1 MSMMNRSELARI
13 IDHTNLK
20 PDATDDEIMRLC
32 QEARRYGFKAA
43 VVNPV
48 YVQLAAK
55 LLKGSEVAVCSVVGF
70 PLGASTSQAKA
81 FEAEEAMRN
90 GAVEIDMVSNI
101 GALRSGRLDDVRRDI
116 QSVASLVKRKGRLVK
131 VIIEAPL
138 LKDEEKV
145 VVCRLAENVG
155 VDFVKSCTGFAGA
168 AKVEDIRL
176 MRETV
181 GHRVGVKAAGGIKS
195 YREAVTMI
203 EAGAS
208 RIGTSSGVKIIEEA
222 PE

>member
-1 MSMMNRSELARI
+1 MMKQPELARI

-20 PDATDDEIMRLC
+20 PDATDDDITRLC
-32 QEARRYGFKAA
+32 QEARRYRFKAA

-48 YVQLAAK
+48 NVRLAAR
-55 LLKGSEVAVCSVVGF
+55 LLQGSEVAVCSVVGF
-70 PLGASTSQAKA
+70 PLGASTSQVKA
-81 FEAEEAMRN
+81 FEVEEAIRN
-90 GAVEIDMVSNI
+90 GACEIDMVSNI

-116 QSVASLVKRKGRLVK
+116 QSVASIAKREGRLVK

-145 VVCRLAENVG
+145 ALCHLAESVG

-181 GHRVGVKAAGGIKS
+181 GRHVGVKAAGGIRS
-195 YREAVTMI
+195 YLEALAMI
-203 EAGAS
+203 KAGAS
-208 RIGTSSGVKIIEEA
+208 RIGTSSGVKIVQEA